1 MKTLRTT
8 FIAVL
13 LLFMGIAQGTAQHSQ
28 ADSVTISLLTAGP
41 GDEVWSLYGHT
52 AIRYHDLRT
61 GEDLVVNYGM
71 FSFQKS
77 FFIARFVL
85 GLTDYEMGITTMDH
99 FINSYGS
106 EGRWVYE
113 QVLNLTREEKLQLTF
128 ALNENYLPENRVYRY
143 NYFYN
148 NCTTKAREM
157 IINHLN
163 VKGYTSD
170 NQWSGNSYREMT
182 HQWTTNHR
190 WTRFGNDLLL
200 GVGSDLKTQREA
212 SFFLPDSVR
221 KDFDNIIL
229 TNPDGTKR
237 KLVAKATWLIHPKKT
252 IDQSPSTFVT
262 PQIVF
267 GILFAI
273 ILMLTI
279 YQWRSQR
286 SLWLLDTILL
296 IATGLAG
303 IILFIM
309 IFSQHPTVRINLQI
323 LLLNPLSLIFAYHV
337 AKAERKGLSHWYW
350 RLLLAFLALFFIGG
364 IFQDYAEGMCWLG
377 LTMLTRSIL
386 SIKNQKLKT
395 KN

>member
-1 MKTLRTT
+1 MKLIGGMASLLAGAT
-8 FIAVL
+8 IY
-13 LLFMGIAQGTAQHSQ
+13 LLFRSKRLLGFELLSRIGAEPWADRMRSYTADVTLPDVVVYSLPGGLWSLGYILII
-28 ADSVTISLLTAGP
+28 DSVFGHQTRSTRI
-41 GDEVWSLYGHT
+41 VWASV
-52 AIRYHDLRT
+52 I
-61 GEDLVVNYGM
+61 
-71 FSFQKS
+71 
-77 FFIARFVL
+77 
-85 GLTDYEMGITTMDH
+85 
-99 FINSYGS
+99 
-106 EGRWVYE
+106 
-113 QVLNLTREEKLQLTF
+113 
-128 ALNENYLPENRVYRY
+128 P
-143 NYFYN
+143 
-148 NCTTKAREM
+148 
-157 IINHLN
+157 
-163 VKGYTSD
+163 
-170 NQWSGNSYREMT
+170 
-182 HQWTTNHR
+182 
-190 WTRFGNDLLL
+190 LL

-386 SIKNQKLKT
+386 SIKNQKPKT